1 MPPTGVQEA
10 TEEHN
15 VRLTK
20 KTTLSKLYRHPLG
33 TVLEYPETSHTESH
47 PVGHL
52 FEMDP
57 QDWKVPDLNIAY
69 SRGSPRGRTLMGRE
83 VFFKVM
89 VDREGNEVPCTESHS
104 TCQGVKICPY
114 ADVDT
119 LSESHTVASLALIQS
134 CLRRDREQRL
144 EIASPSKDIFQRTAA
159 YITALRKLGCSRPL
173 VEPTPLSAEE
183 AEEKETRELYWSQV
197 KRGHRPKEG
206 TCEGKLLFS
215 YDSHH
220 QPRIHCQH
228 YCKVSRRDHFHDDSI
243 GTATGAY
250 DLNYIE
256 AVLNNDQEEV
266 QQIEQAAFDLGYG
279 PTVECS
285 TVSNTS
291 SQRAICPHDHR
302 DAKGN
307 LLQPLMERLPCS
319 VRFRVIEPLDE
330 YRVDCPYILITS
342 SGPHTHSIP
351 FPSKTPPV
359 IRAKVFELL
368 EALGDDIPDITPRRF
383 LRHPIVKSF
392 LTAKFPH
399 NPQPTLSHLHIS
411 LANRSKIKTYI
422 KRIKEIHC
430 PFGTTWKGIFLHE
443 HLAVEHLKEIQD
455 RQLPACEHYIR
466 RMYVVNTDT
475 MEHHEEDDDEQT
487 SKDKILRILVCMS
500 PIASHRLLA
509 CGSYLQS
516 DIAFQRISDFLE
528 FELACMDRDANTSLI
543 FCRVFLNRQTAV
555 AHQMV
560 FTAIH
565 EIVYQD
571 TGKHLRWRH
580 LHANSIED
588 FQGMILQWGAD
599 QHRGQAKGLGLYLQ
613 ALAASMPPRNDLHD
627 PARTIQSLNPYE
639 HLHRVFRLCSNH
651 FYRNINAAGVTDEVK
666 RLMRSLLCM
675 EHKNWEETLLAIEQ
689 KGGKVGQ
696 DWVKDKQSTHF
707 AFQAICWERSLIP
720 RSVWMA
726 GDSHT
731 NLVETVHRD
740 ANREGVQCTLLGGLQ
755 KGQAFDSMKMR
766 TLELFET
773 YGIQPTYLSGHIAEN
788 SFRNLQRKG
797 RFLSRFIQ
805 L

>member
-47 PVGHL
+47 PVVHL

-69 SRGSPRGRTLMGRE
+69 SRGSPRGRTLIGRE

-89 VDREGNEVPCTESHS
+89 VDREGNEVLCTESYS

-220 QPRIHCQH
+220 QPP
-228 YCKVSRRDHFHDDSI
+228 
-243 GTATGAY
+243 Y

-279 PTVECS
+279 LTVECS
-285 TVSNTS
+285 TVSNAS

-411 LANRSKIKTYI
+411 LANRSKIKAYI

-430 PFGTTWKGIFLHE
+430 PFGTTWK
-443 HLAVEHLKEIQD
+443 
-455 RQLPACEHYIR
+455 ACEHYIR

-475 MEHHEEDDDEQT
+475 MEHHEEDDDKQT

-651 FYRNINAAGVTDEVK
+651 FYRNINAAGVTDEP
-666 RLMRSLLCM
+666 
-675 EHKNWEETLLAIEQ
+675 
-689 KGGKVGQ
+689 
-696 DWVKDKQSTHF
+696 D
-707 AFQAICWERSLIP
+707 
-720 RSVWMA
+720 WMA

-755 KGQAFDSMKMR
+755 KSQAFDSMKMR

-805 L
+805 S